1 MANVEQKKSTPVLLS
16 LAALA
21 VVVLLVVAVRALTR
35 TTLTIRVGKVSRQT
49 LQSTVST
56 NGKVEPVSN
65 FQAHAP
71 APGVVEQ
78 IFVKV
83 GDHVTPG
90 ELLVQMDDT
99 DAKARVATARANLTA
114 AEAGLSEIQ
123 QGGSVQERTR
133 LSSSISSAKLAQQ
146 QAQTNLATEQKLQS
160 QGAASVGEVAAAQQ
174 QLNTANLNLSSSA
187 QQANDRYGATDRSTA
202 QSRIADARASL
213 AAAESSYAGVAIRSP
228 LAGTVYSIPVSRF
241 NYVPAGDDLLEV
253 ADLNR
258 IQIRAYFDEPE
269 IGKLAAGQPVSITWE
284 AKPGRVWHGHI
295 ERAPS
300 TVVTYGTRSV
310 GESLIT
316 VDDANGDLL
325 PNTNVT
331 AQVTELQRDN
341 VLSIP
346 REALHTE
353 GARNFVYLVRDGKLV
368 QTPVQVGVVTTTN
381 VEIVSGIREGDPVA
395 LGASLSG
402 TDLTNGQQV
411 KTVQ

>member
-1 MANVEQKKSTPVLLS
+1 MAIVEQKKSTPILLS
-16 LAALA
+16 IAGVA
-21 VVVLLVVAVRALTR
+21 VVVILIFAVRALTR
-35 TTLTIRVGKVSRQT
+35 TTFNIRVGKVSRQT
-49 LQSTVST
+49 LRSTVPT
-56 NGKVEPVSN
+56 NGKVEPIN
-65 FQAHAP
+65 AFQAHAP

-90 ELLVQMDDT
+90 QLLIQMDDT
-99 DAKARVATARANLTA
+99 DAKARVATARATLTTA
-114 AEAGLSEIQ
+114 QSGLTDIQ
-123 QGGSVQERTR
+123 QGGSTQERNRFT
-133 LSSSISSAKLAQQ
+133 SSISSAKLAQQ
-146 QAQTNLATEQKLQS
+146 QAQTNLATEQKLQQ
-160 QGAASVGEVAAAQQ
+160 QGAASAGEVAAAQQ

-187 QQANDRYGATDRSTA
+187 EQSKARYGYTDRSTA
-202 QSRIADARASL
+202 ESRIADARASL
-213 AAAESSYAGVAIRSP
+213 AAAESGYAGVAIRSP
-228 LAGTVYSIPVSRF
+228 LAGTVYSIPVSRY

-253 ADLNR
+253 ADLNH

-269 IGKLAAGQPVSITWE
+269 IGKLAAGQLVSITWE

-300 TVVTYGTRSV
+300 TIVTYGTRSV

-331 AQVTELQRDN
+331 VQVTELERDN

-353 GARNFVYLVRDGKLV
+353 GTRNFVFRVLNGKLT
-368 QTPVQVGVVTTTN
+368 QTPVEVGVVTTTS
-381 VEIVSGIREGDPVA
+381 VEILSGVREGDTVA

-402 TDLTNGQQV
+402 TDLSNGQQV
-411 KTVQ
+411 KTVE

>member
-1 MANVEQKKSTPVLLS
+1 MAIAEQKKSMPIA
-16 LAALA
+16 LALAGAA
-21 VVVLLVVAVRALTR
+21 VVVLLILAVRALTR
-35 TTLTIRVGKVSRQT
+35 TTFAIRVGAVTRQT
-49 LQSTVST
+49 LRSTVST
-56 NGKVEPVSN
+56 NGKVEPVN
-65 FQAHAP
+65 AFQAHAP

-83 GDHVTPG
+83 GDHVAPG
-90 ELLVQMDDT
+90 QLLLQMDDT
-99 DAKARVATARANLTA
+99 EAKARVATARANLTT
-114 AEAGLSEIQ
+114 AEASLTDIQ
-123 QGGSVQERTR
+123 QGGSAQERNHFT
-133 LSSSISSAKLAQQ
+133 SSISSAKLAQQ
-146 QAQTNLATEQKLQS
+146 QAQTNLATVQKLQQ
-160 QGAASVGEVAAAQQ
+160 QGAASAGEVAAAQQ
-174 QLNTANLNLSSSA
+174 QLNTANLNLSSSSGQA
-187 QQANDRYGATDRSTA
+187 QARYGSTDLTTA
-202 QSRIADARASL
+202 QSRVADARASL
-213 AAAESSYAGVAIRSP
+213 SAAESSYAGVAIRSP
-228 LAGTVYSIPVSRF
+228 LAGTAYSIPVSRY

-284 AKPGRVWHGHI
+284 AKPGRVWHGHV

-331 AQVTELQRDN
+331 VQVTELERDN

-353 GARNFVYLVRDGKLV
+353 GTRNFVFRVIKGKLA
-368 QTPVQVGVVTTTN
+368 QTPIGVGVVTTTD
-381 VEIVSGIREGDPVA
+381 VEVTGGIREGEVVA
-395 LGASLSG
+395 LGASLNG
-402 TDLTNGQQV
+402 TDLSNGQPV